1 MFVFKNS
8 IAIFLHKC
16 FHTRIFGG
24 KLEERITTL
33 STVVKAT
40 WECCWLRAYTCENSE
55 GKSRV
60 DSGRAKEVAGL
71 SIGLIDELCPKAKS
85 IRRYVIRAGVVLT
98 NLASKGSILDRVMT
112 TDPEFDDPSVTNGFP
127 YLAVALTTL
136 RCVSYQLQFE
146 VVSLACALRV
156 EFVKEVIEF
165 TLGVAVAPSF
175 LLIRCHADVVT
186 NYIKGVFGSH
196 MRIGIGIQYLS
207 TDSDSKR
214 SANGYC
220 LGLGYTALPRIR
232 AVDSTVTMFYWLGLL
247 CFVALLQ
254 LSLSGQENSF
264 ESVPDLEKSMY
275 VAIDGYPCVRLL
287 NISGEIGCSNPGR
300 GNVVAPVVRF
310 KDTIKLDKQSAILTS
325 LEEFDSFFTRF
336 SSDPDF
342 AKHVAGM
349 LVESG
354 TQSTNELKGF
364 SPDKKFPLV
373 EFAPYN
379 SGTFEWNPTGSGVM
393 WEAYNFPVFLLSESS
408 TLTLREVAIKNEK
421 RKNSY
426 TSNVV
431 DFDLVMQTTKSGT
444 RDSESCLRQ
453 QTCLPLGGYRCTMTR
468 ELDLLSVWSALPPIN
483 LSSEKSRPVIL
494 AVASMDSASFFRDR
508 SIGADSPISVVDAL
522 SHVDYSRNFIKQVGK
537 GPTYFNHYNYSMCTN
552 DLCPPGTFA
561 CVELHTPPSFAA
573 TLLRAGGRRLK
584 PARRALASPR
594 RHRRAPWTPTLRP
607 TRKPDPFYHRR
618 HPPTATAHRRH
629 RRPLTGVALPPPE
642 SSFFLLL
649 FSSSF
654 FSIFFGFLHLRLFV
668 FLWFWVINCQPA
680 TSLVN
685 NISGQWAVGSGQ
697 FLVGLTEYKCV
708 AAAISGSYDEESDCF
723 DAHCRLEHAS
733 LSLVKNLC
741 PPVWSLSSLPCVS
754 KLVWSTLCSP
764 GVAVLVAFK
773 LSVQGESNPKLVRS
787 TLCSPGVVGECPI
800 PSLVGPCRVHPIVRR
815 VCLVDGFWYKLV
827 FVVFT
832 GESWGYL
839 GSRRFLLELDQHS
852 DAVRGLDFSMIET
865 VLEIGSVGKSTAQD
879 VTTFFAHTT
888 GGAYTNETLNAL
900 FHAQDSLKTQN
911 IKISKAKKTNPGL
924 PPSSLMAFV
933 RKNPQTSGIVLEDFD
948 DAYRNKFYHSH
959 LDDQSNV
966 NSSAIV
972 AAASLVARSLYILAS
987 DKKEVNASLLT
998 TINANSSLVEELLG
1012 CLLSCEP
1019 GLSCGLVKSYIAPSM
1034 SCPSH
1039 YVGVILGEPSS
1050 VPYLGNVGD
1059 VSRFIWNFLA
1069 EKTSIRPTNTSSAC
1083 PKDCG
1088 RDGEACIQ
1096 TETDG
1101 KGICVISTT
1110 RYIPAYSTRLKY
1122 ESDTWMVLPS
1132 NSTEPDP
1139 DPVWTESN
1147 WDMIRLRAYTVQGA
1161 SYDRFVLLLGIV
1173 VTVLAY
1179 LIIVMA
1185 RAFITKAM
1193 KCD

>member
-1 MFVFKNS
+1 
-8 IAIFLHKC
+8 
-16 FHTRIFGG
+16 
-24 KLEERITTL
+24 
-33 STVVKAT
+33 
-40 WECCWLRAYTCENSE
+40 
-55 GKSRV
+55 
-60 DSGRAKEVAGL
+60 
-71 SIGLIDELCPKAKS
+71 
-85 IRRYVIRAGVVLT
+85 
-98 NLASKGSILDRVMT
+98 
-112 TDPEFDDPSVTNGFP
+112 
-127 YLAVALTTL
+127 
-136 RCVSYQLQFE
+136 
-146 VVSLACALRV
+146 
-156 EFVKEVIEF
+156 
-165 TLGVAVAPSF
+165 
-175 LLIRCHADVVT
+175 
-186 NYIKGVFGSH
+186 
-196 MRIGIGIQYLS
+196 
-207 TDSDSKR
+207 
-214 SANGYC
+214 
-220 LGLGYTALPRIR
+220 
-232 AVDSTVTMFYWLGLL
+232 MFYWLGLL
-247 CFVALLQ
+247 CVVARLQ

-310 KDTIKLDKQSAILTS
+310 KDTIKLAKQSAILTS

-379 SGTFEWNPTGSGVM
+379 SGNFEWNPTGSGVM

-453 QTCLPLGGYRCTMTR
+453 QTCLPLGGY
-468 ELDLLSVWSALPPIN
+468 SVWSALPPIN

-494 AVASMDSASFFRDR
+494 AVASMDSSSFFRDR
-508 SIGADSPISVVDAL
+508 SIGADSPISGLISLLAAVDAL
-522 SHVDYSRNFIKQVGK
+522 SRVDYSRNFIKQ
-537 GPTYFNHYNYSMCTN
+537 
-552 DLCPPGTFA
+552 
-561 CVELHTPPSFAA
+561 
-573 TLLRAGGRRLK
+573 
-584 PARRALASPR
+584 
-594 RHRRAPWTPTLRP
+594 
-607 TRKPDPFYHRR
+607 
-618 HPPTATAHRRH
+618 
-629 RRPLTGVALPPPE
+629 
-642 SSFFLLL
+642 
-649 FSSSF
+649 
-654 FSIFFGFLHLRLFV
+654 
-668 FLWFWVINCQPA
+668 
-680 TSLVN
+680 
-685 NISGQWAVGSGQ
+685 
-697 FLVGLTEYKCV
+697 
-708 AAAISGSYDEESDCF
+708 
-723 DAHCRLEHAS
+723 
-733 LSLVKNLC
+733 
-741 PPVWSLSSLPCVS
+741 
-754 KLVWSTLCSP
+754 
-764 GVAVLVAFK
+764 
-773 LSVQGESNPKLVRS
+773 
-787 TLCSPGVVGECPI
+787 
-800 PSLVGPCRVHPIVRR
+800 
-815 VCLVDGFWYKLV
+815 LV

-852 DAVRGLDFSMIET
+852 DAVRGLDFSKIET

-911 IKISKAKKTNPGL
+911 IKISKAKKSNPGL

-1069 EKTSIRPTNTSSAC
+1069 EKTSIRSTNTSSAC

-1110 RYIPAYSTRLKY
+1110 RYVPAYSTRLKY

-1161 SYDRFVLLLGIV
+1161 SYDRFLLLLGIV

-1179 LIIVMA
+1179 LIIVMT